1 MLTNEDITADPRF
14 RRAIMSGEYYRSVSV
29 FLRLQF
35 PEIEDT
41 SRLPR
46 EYIANAK
53 RCVDN
58 ALFDFL
64 EIRKELEQE
73 MI

>member
-1 MLTNEDITADPRF
+1 MLTNEEITADHRF

-35 PEIEDT
+35 PEVEDLG
-41 SRLPR
+41 RLHR

-53 RCVDN
+53 KCVED
-58 ALFDFL
+58 ALFAHL
-64 EIRKELEQE
+64 EARKEVV
-73 MI
+73 